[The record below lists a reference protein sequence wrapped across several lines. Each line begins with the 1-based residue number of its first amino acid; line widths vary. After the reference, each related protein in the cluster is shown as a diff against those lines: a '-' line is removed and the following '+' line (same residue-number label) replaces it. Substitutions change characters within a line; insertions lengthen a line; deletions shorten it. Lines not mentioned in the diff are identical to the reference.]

1 MVDLTGATAVVT
13 GAGRGIGRAIALALA
28 ESGAAVALLA
38 RSADEVGNAA
48 AEIHAKGGAALAIQC
63 DVALQG
69 DVREAFARVEAEL
82 GAPDL
87 LVNNAAIFGP
97 LEPFSQS
104 EPVEWWKAQEVNV
117 LGPVLCCH
125 AALPSMIARRR
136 GRIVNVVSGA
146 ITVAHFSSYITS
158 KSAMIRF
165 TECLA
170 LEVKQHNIAVFPMG
184 PGTVRTKM
192 SQESANSA
200 AGQKWIPWF
209 KSIFE
214 QGLDVPIEKSAALAV
229 DLCSGKYDGLSGLNV
244 WPFDDLDWMLAHR
257 DEIDREKLY
266 TMKVEAPESE
276 EVKRLMA
283 IREKGRTV

>member
-1 MVDLTGATAVVT
+1 MFDLSGANAVVT
-13 GAGRGIGRAIALALA
+13 GAGRGIGRAIALALSEA
-28 ESGAAVALLA
+28 GASVALLA
-38 RSADEVGNAA
+38 RTDKEIDAVAR
-48 AEIHAKGGAALAIQC
+48 EIHAKGGVALPVRC
-63 DVALQG
+63 DVASQI
-69 DVREAFARVEAEL
+69 DVREAFAKVEADL
-82 GAPDL
+82 GATDL

-104 EPVEWWKAQEVNV
+104 DPGEWWKAQEVNV

-125 AALPSMIARRR
+125 AVLPSMMARRR
-136 GRIVNVVSGA
+136 GRILNIVSGA

-158 KSAMIRF
+158 KSALIRF

-170 LEVKQHNIAVFPMG
+170 VELKPHNIAVFPMG

-192 SQESANSA
+192 SQESAESA

-209 KSIFE
+209 KTIFE
-214 QGLDVPIEKSAALAV
+214 QGLDVPIEKSAALALA
-229 DLCSGKYDGLSGLNV
+229 LCSGKYDALSGLNV

-257 DEIDREKLY
+257 DEIARDKLY
-266 TMKVEAPESE
+266 TMKVEAPESA

-283 IREKGRTV
+283 IREKGRKA